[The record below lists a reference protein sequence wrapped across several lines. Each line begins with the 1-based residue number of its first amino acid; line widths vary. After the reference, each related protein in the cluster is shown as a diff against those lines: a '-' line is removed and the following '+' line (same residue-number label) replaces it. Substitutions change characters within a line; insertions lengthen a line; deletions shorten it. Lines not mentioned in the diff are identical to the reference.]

1 MNWIVGNQ
9 DYYCADYL
17 KGMVMTF
24 PDKWRLL
31 LEERN
36 SAALARVSPPQ
47 GRPALIISGGGANG
61 PMFPGY
67 VGEGLA
73 DAAVIGGPYSA
84 PTAYALYETARQLD
98 CGHGVLLL
106 YNNFAGDYLNNDMAQ
121 ELLEMIGIRSVSV
134 IVKDD
139 IASAVGEDREERS
152 GRTGLT
158 LLTKLASSCLEKGYS
173 LTDTVQMLERAK
185 KGLATVSIRVDVP
198 TGMVYYGEGISGE
211 PGIKASKEPGLEAA
225 AKTALDML
233 LSDLQPERDAS
244 FFLLVNRMRSTSYS
258 DSYAMARH
266 SVIYLKNIYDIW
278 RVRTGCY
285 SNITDGY
292 GFDLTL
298 LTLNDEMKG
307 LLEKDIQTDCFII

>member
-24 PDKWRLL
+24 PSRWRLL

-121 ELLEMIGIRSVSV
+121 ELLEMIGIRSASV

-158 LLTKLASSCLEKGYS
+158 LLTKLAASCLEKGYS

-185 KGLATVSIRVDVP
+185 KQLATVSVRVDVP
-198 TGMVYYGEGISGE
+198 TGTVYYGEGISGE
-211 PGIKASKEPGLEAA
+211 PGIASSKESGLYGA
-225 AKTALDML
+225 AKTSLDML
-233 LSDLQPERDAS
+233 IADIQPPKGS
-244 FFLLVNRMRSTSYS
+244 SLYLLVNRMRNTSYS
-258 DSYAMARH
+258 DSYLMTRFA
-266 SVIYLKNIYDIW
+266 VEYLEKDFDVW
-278 RVRTGCY
+278 RVRTGNY
-285 SNITDGY
+285 SNIIDVY
-292 GFDLTL
+292 GFDMTIMVLD
-298 LTLNDEMKG
+298 DEKKE
-307 LLEKDIQTDCFII
+307 LLEKDIQTDCFVI